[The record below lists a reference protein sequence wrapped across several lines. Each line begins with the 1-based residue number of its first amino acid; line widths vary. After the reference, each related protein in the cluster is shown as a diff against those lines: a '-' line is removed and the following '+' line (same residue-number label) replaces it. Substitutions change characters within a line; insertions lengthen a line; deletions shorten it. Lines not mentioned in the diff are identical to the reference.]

1 MSRVSATSASPD
13 ASLAITFPMLVV
25 VATFC
30 LLWRSLSV

>member
-1 MSRVSATSASPD
+1 MRRASSTSASPG
-13 ASLAITFPMLVV
+13 ASLVITFPMLVV

>member
-1 MSRVSATSASPD
+1 MTDYVLIHGAY